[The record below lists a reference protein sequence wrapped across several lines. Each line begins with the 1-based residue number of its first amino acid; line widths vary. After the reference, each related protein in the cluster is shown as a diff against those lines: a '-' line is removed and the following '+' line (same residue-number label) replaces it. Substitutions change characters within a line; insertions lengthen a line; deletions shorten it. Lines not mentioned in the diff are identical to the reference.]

1 MCSVKLKPNIIH
13 KLNVSQQGMASQ
25 VMKGMLKQAKGRG
38 QQRSISIH
46 GVPHDAVRV
55 FIRLLYSS
63 W

>member
-1 MCSVKLKPNIIH
+1 MCSVKSKQNLIH

-38 QQRSISIH
+38 RRRSISIH
-46 GVPHDAVRV
+46 GVPHNAVRV